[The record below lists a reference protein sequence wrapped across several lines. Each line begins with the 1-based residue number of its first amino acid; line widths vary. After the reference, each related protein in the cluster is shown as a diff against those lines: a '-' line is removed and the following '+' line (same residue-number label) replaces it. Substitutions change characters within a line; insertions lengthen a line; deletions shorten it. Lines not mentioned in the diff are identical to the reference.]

1 MREESSISFLTFPLR
16 LSWVVLF
23 ALLSL
28 AFILGWFVG
37 MAPAALGWFGS
48 FILFW
53 ICIPVCVLSILLG
66 FILVV
71 RSSSLSGIPPA
82 CVTKSYVLSPE
93 ELARWRSIKPG
104 MDRHEVTA
112 ILGQPDGPPRAEG
125 ASVALWGS
133 NSPVLTG
140 KVRYDWG
147 QGSVWFQP
155 NGGPVFHVKIPEY
168 V

>member
-82 CVTKSYVLSPE
+82 SVTKSYVLSPE

-104 MDRHEVTA
+104 MDRHEVTD
-112 ILGQPDGPPRAEG
+112 IIGQPDGPPRVVDLFLRDFVDLPSDYNGKMVYA
-125 ASVALWGS
+125 WG
-133 NSPVLTG
+133 NG
-140 KVRYDWG
+140 RIY
-147 QGSVWFQP
+147 FEP
-155 NGGPVFHVKIPEY
+155 NGGPVFQVKIPEY
-168 V
+168 I